1 MLGDIMI
8 WNERI
13 KELREDRD
21 LTQLQLAETLGITQR
36 VVSYY
41 EKNQRE
47 IPINVLVK
55 YAEYFNVTLDY
66 ICGLE

>member
-1 MLGDIMI
+1 MI

-13 KELREDRD
+13 KELREDHD
-21 LTQLQLAETLGITQR
+21 LTQSQLAEVLGTTQR
-36 VVSYY
+36 TISYY

-55 YAEYFNVTLDY
+55 YAKYFNVSLDY

>member
-13 KELREDRD
+13 KELREDCD
-21 LTQLQLAETLGITQR
+21 LTQLQLAEALGITQR

-55 YAEYFNVTLDY
+55 YANYFDVTLDY

>member
-1 MLGDIMI
+1 MI
-8 WNERI
+8 WNTRI
-13 KELREDRD
+13 KELREDND
-21 LTQLQLAETLGITQR
+21 LTQSQIAEIFDITQR

-41 EKNQRE
+41 ENNQRE

-55 YAEYFNVTLDY
+55 YAKHFNVTLDY

>member
-1 MLGDIMI
+1 MI

-21 LTQLQLAETLGITQR
+21 LTQSQLAEILGTTQR
-36 VVSYY
+36 TVSYY
-41 EKNQRE
+41 ENNQRE
-47 IPINVLVK
+47 IPVNVLVK
-55 YAEYFNVTLDY
+55 YAKHFNVSLDY